1 MNQPLSRYVDYM
13 YSYPHKTAYRPFSSP
28 VSLFPYLEQ
37 VEGRNASL
45 YFHIPFCSHKCGSLF
60 FFLASAI
67 GMIRLPDFYSR
78 LHASGNS
85 ETLGLMLA
93 CLGLVI
99 YEGPTLLSVKIIIVF
114 LLVFLANPIGTHIL
128 GKAALKSGHPVWT
141 KKDQEEE

>member
-1 MNQPLSRYVDYM
+1 MIFDLEIYEII
-13 YSYPHKTAYRPFSSP
+13 TALL
-28 VSLFPYLEQ
+28 LF
-37 VEGRNASL
+37 
-45 YFHIPFCSHKCGSLF
+45 GSLF

-85 ETLGLMLA
+85 ETMGLMLA
-93 CLGLVI
+93 SLGLVI
-99 YEGPTLLSVKIIIVF
+99 YELCTGTVLTAIKLIIIF

-141 KKDQEEE
+141 LEDKEEE

>member
-1 MNQPLSRYVDYM
+1 M
-13 YSYPHKTAYRPFSSP
+13 
-28 VSLFPYLEQ
+28 SLAINEIIAAILL
-37 VEGRNASL
+37 AA
-45 YFHIPFCSHKCGSLF
+45 SLF

-67 GMIRLPDFYSR
+67 GLLRLPDFYTR

-93 CLGLVI
+93 CLGLVV
-99 YEGPTLLSVKIIIVF
+99 YEGPTLLSVKMVIVF

-141 KKDQEEE
+141 NKDKEEN

>member
-1 MNQPLSRYVDYM
+1 M
-13 YSYPHKTAYRPFSSP
+13 
-28 VSLFPYLEQ
+28 SLAINEIIAVILL
-37 VEGRNASL
+37 V
-45 YFHIPFCSHKCGSLF
+45 CSLF

-141 KKDQEEE
+141 KMDQEEE

>member
-1 MNQPLSRYVDYM
+1 MIMGMS
-13 YSYPHKTAYRPFSSP
+13 TG
-28 VSLFPYLEQ
+28 LFIREAIAVIL
-37 VEGRNASL
+37 L
-45 YFHIPFCSHKCGSLF
+45 IGSLF
-60 FFLASAI
+60 FFLASTI
-67 GMIRLPDFYSR
+67 GMIRLPDFYTR

-99 YEGPTLLSVKIIIVF
+99 HEGPTLTAVKIVIVF

-141 KKDQEEE
+141 NKDKEE

>member
-1 MNQPLSRYVDYM
+1 M
-13 YSYPHKTAYRPFSSP
+13 
-28 VSLFPYLEQ
+28 SLAINEVIAVVLL
-37 VEGRNASL
+37 VA
-45 YFHIPFCSHKCGSLF
+45 SLF

-67 GMIRLPDFYSR
+67 GLLRLPDFYSR

-99 YEGPTLLSVKIIIVF
+99 YEGPNLRSVKMIIVF

-141 KKDQEEE
+141 LEDKEEE

>member
-1 MNQPLSRYVDYM
+1 MIMGMS
-13 YSYPHKTAYRPFSSP
+13 TG
-28 VSLFPYLEQ
+28 LFIREAIAVIL
-37 VEGRNASL
+37 L
-45 YFHIPFCSHKCGSLF
+45 IGSLF

-67 GMIRLPDFYSR
+67 GMIRLPDFYTR
-78 LHASGNS
+78 LHGSGNS

-99 YEGPTLLSVKIIIVF
+99 HEGPTLTAVKIVIVF

-141 KKDQEEE
+141 NKDKEE

>member
-1 MNQPLSRYVDYM
+1 MMFGLAWNEIIAVILLV
-13 YSYPHKTAYRPFSSP
+13 
-28 VSLFPYLEQ
+28 
-37 VEGRNASL
+37 
-45 YFHIPFCSHKCGSLF
+45 GSLF

-85 ETLGLMLA
+85 ETMGLMLA
-93 CLGLVI
+93 CLGLVF
-99 YEGPTLLSVKIIIVF
+99 YEGPTLTAIKIVIIF

-141 KKDQEEE
+141 AEDKEDK

>member
-1 MNQPLSRYVDYM
+1 MNLAINEIIAVILL
-13 YSYPHKTAYRPFSSP
+13 
-28 VSLFPYLEQ
+28 V
-37 VEGRNASL
+37 
-45 YFHIPFCSHKCGSLF
+45 CSLF
-60 FFLASAI
+60 FFLASAF

-85 ETLGLMLA
+85 ETLGLMLS

-99 YEGPTLLSVKIIIVF
+99 YEGPTLLSVKIVIVF

-141 KKDQEEE
+141 NKDKEE

>member
-1 MNQPLSRYVDYM
+1 ML
-13 YSYPHKTAYRPFSSP
+13 
-28 VSLFPYLEQ
+28 L
-37 VEGRNASL
+37 
-45 YFHIPFCSHKCGSLF
+45 
-60 FFLASAI
+60 AI

-114 LLVFLANPIGTHIL
+114 LLVFLAQIKPKI
-128 GKAALKSGHPVWT
+128 A
-141 KKDQEEE
+141 

>member
-1 MNQPLSRYVDYM
+1 MNLAINEIIAVILL
-13 YSYPHKTAYRPFSSP
+13 
-28 VSLFPYLEQ
+28 V
-37 VEGRNASL
+37 
-45 YFHIPFCSHKCGSLF
+45 CSLF

-67 GMIRLPDFYSR
+67 GMIRLLDFYSR

-85 ETLGLMLA
+85 ETLGLMLS

-99 YEGPTLLSVKIIIVF
+99 YEGPTLLSVKIVIVF

-141 KKDQEEE
+141 NKDKEE

>member
-1 MNQPLSRYVDYM
+1 M
-13 YSYPHKTAYRPFSSP
+13 
-28 VSLFPYLEQ
+28 SLAINEVIAVVLL
-37 VEGRNASL
+37 VA
-45 YFHIPFCSHKCGSLF
+45 SLF

-67 GMIRLPDFYSR
+67 GLLRLPDFYSR

-85 ETLGLMLA
+85 ETLGIMRA

-99 YEGPTLLSVKIIIVF
+99 YEGPNLLSVKMIIVF

-141 KKDQEEE
+141 LEDKEEE

>member
-1 MNQPLSRYVDYM
+1 MILALKINEIIAAILLV
-13 YSYPHKTAYRPFSSP
+13 
-28 VSLFPYLEQ
+28 
-37 VEGRNASL
+37 
-45 YFHIPFCSHKCGSLF
+45 CSLF

-93 CLGLVI
+93 CLGLVV
-99 YEGPTLLSVKIIIVF
+99 YEGPTLTAVKIVIVF

-141 KKDQEEE
+141 NKDKEEE

>member
-1 MNQPLSRYVDYM
+1 M
-13 YSYPHKTAYRPFSSP
+13 
-28 VSLFPYLEQ
+28 SLAINEIIAVILL
-37 VEGRNASL
+37 V
-45 YFHIPFCSHKCGSLF
+45 CSLF

-128 GKAALKSGHPVWT
+128 GKAALKSGNPVWT

>member
-1 MNQPLSRYVDYM
+1 M
-13 YSYPHKTAYRPFSSP
+13 
-28 VSLFPYLEQ
+28 SLAINEIIAVILL
-37 VEGRNASL
+37 V
-45 YFHIPFCSHKCGSLF
+45 CSLF

-141 KKDQEEE
+141 KNDQEEE

>member
-1 MNQPLSRYVDYM
+1 M
-13 YSYPHKTAYRPFSSP
+13 
-28 VSLFPYLEQ
+28 SLAINEIIAAILL
-37 VEGRNASL
+37 VA
-45 YFHIPFCSHKCGSLF
+45 SLF

-67 GMIRLPDFYSR
+67 GLLRLPDFYTR

-93 CLGLVI
+93 CLGLVV
-99 YEGPTLLSVKIIIVF
+99 YEGPTLLSVKMVIVF

-141 KKDQEEE
+141 NKDKEEN

>member
-1 MNQPLSRYVDYM
+1 ML
-13 YSYPHKTAYRPFSSP
+13 FSS
-28 VSLFPYLEQ
+28 
-37 VEGRNASL
+37 
-45 YFHIPFCSHKCGSLF
+45 IPFLYYFLPLLLAVYFLAPKRAKNLVLLVASLF

-67 GMIRLPDFYSR
+67 GLLRLPDFYSR

-99 YEGPTLLSVKIIIVF
+99 YEGPNLLSVKMIIVF

-141 KKDQEEE
+141 LEDKEEE

>member
-1 MNQPLSRYVDYM
+1 M
-13 YSYPHKTAYRPFSSP
+13 
-28 VSLFPYLEQ
+28 SLAINEIIAVILL
-37 VEGRNASL
+37 V
-45 YFHIPFCSHKCGSLF
+45 CSLF

-99 YEGPTLLSVKIIIVF
+99 YEGPTLLSAKMVIVF

-141 KKDQEEE
+141 KKDKEDQ

>member
-1 MNQPLSRYVDYM
+1 MNLAINEIIAVILL
-13 YSYPHKTAYRPFSSP
+13 
-28 VSLFPYLEQ
+28 V
-37 VEGRNASL
+37 
-45 YFHIPFCSHKCGSLF
+45 CSLF

-85 ETLGLMLA
+85 ETLGLMLS

-99 YEGPTLLSVKIIIVF
+99 YEGPTLLSVKIVIVF
-114 LLVFLANPIGTHIL
+114 LLVGLANPIGTHML

-141 KKDQEEE
+141 NKDKEE